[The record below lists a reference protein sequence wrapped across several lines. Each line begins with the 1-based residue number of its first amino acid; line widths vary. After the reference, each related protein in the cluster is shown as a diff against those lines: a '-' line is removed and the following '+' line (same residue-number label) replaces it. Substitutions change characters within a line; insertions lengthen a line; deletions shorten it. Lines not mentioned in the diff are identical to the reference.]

1 MYEDRIEIINPG
13 ALYGTNKLEKLGTD
27 NIMEA
32 RNPTIVRILEEKGSV
47 IENRHSGIPTM
58 KREMEKYNLPLP
70 EFYEERGSFKVIFRN
85 DSEKNNIQQKVSSGQ
100 QNVAS
105 GQQNVASGQQNVA
118 SGQQNVASGQQNV
131 ASGQQKV
138 ASGQQNVASG
148 QQKVSS
154 GQQKIADEHHKKIEN
169 SKNQIDNIEEYRRV
183 TLKYCVNPKTA
194 KEISRHL
201 KIKSRQYI
209 SSNIIKP
216 LINEG
221 KLEYTNKNRVNAK
234 NQKYVTKR

>member
-85 DSEKNNIQQKVSSGQ
+85 DSEKNNIQQKVS
-100 QNVAS
+100 
-105 GQQNVASGQQNVA
+105 SGQQNVA